1 MCIRDS
7 AKTVNAGKGKGL
19 YPSEGGYSTKQTIG
33 AIYTMI
39 GVTLFT
45 WWGTYMS
52 AEFKG
57 AGQRKRQLST
67 MVGAGLGQGLLVFVG
82 MVIFLHTV
90 GYNFFASALSG
101 NFSSGPVGSA
111 GYAYFSAL
119 ATGTTGVVTVLAL
132 TFIGW
137 LLPGLY
143 INQAMVQR
151 GFFTWSFDR
160 LAPRKLADVNPRTHT
175 PIVAI
180 VTTFVV
186 GAAAAAWVVWDN
198 NFFKIFAIMQVFAY
212 IPIVFVGV
220 SAMLIKRR
228 RPDLYEGSAGQWRV
242 AGIEILPV
250 VGVLSILA
258 GVFSLGLVYYFH
270 VNLGLVGGYYTL
282 TLLAPVIVLVAA
294 LVWYMAARSV
304 GSREGVD
311 LALAYKAI
319 PPD

>member
-1 MCIRDS
+1 
-7 AKTVNAGKGKGL
+7 
-19 YPSEGGYSTKQTIG
+19 
-33 AIYTMI
+33 MI

-57 AGQRKRQLST
+57 AGQRKRQLLT
-67 MVGAGLGQGLLVFVG
+67 MVGAGLGQGLLLFIG

-90 GYNFFASALSG
+90 GYNFFTSALAG
-101 NFSSGPVGSA
+101 NFTNGPVGSA

-119 ATGTTGVVTVLAL
+119 ATGTAGIVTVLAL

-137 LLPGLY
+137 ILPGLY

-160 LAPRKLADVNPRTHT
+160 LAPAKLADVDERTHT
-175 PIVAI
+175 PLVAI
-180 VTTFVV
+180 AVTFVV
-186 GAAAAAWVVWDN
+186 AVAAAAWVIWDT

-212 IPIVFVGV
+212 IPIVFVGI
-220 SAMLIKRR
+220 SAMLIKTR
-228 RPDLYEGSAGQWRV
+228 RPDLYEGSAAQWKV
-242 AGIEILPV
+242 GGVEVLPLAGL
-250 VGVLSILA
+250 LSVFT

-270 VNLGLVGGYYTL
+270 ENLGLLGGYYHATV
-282 TLLAPVIVLVAA
+282 LAPLIVLVVAA
-294 LVWYMAARSV
+294 VWYYAAKAVSS
-304 GSREGVD
+304 GIGVD
-311 LALAYKAI
+311 LDLTYRAI